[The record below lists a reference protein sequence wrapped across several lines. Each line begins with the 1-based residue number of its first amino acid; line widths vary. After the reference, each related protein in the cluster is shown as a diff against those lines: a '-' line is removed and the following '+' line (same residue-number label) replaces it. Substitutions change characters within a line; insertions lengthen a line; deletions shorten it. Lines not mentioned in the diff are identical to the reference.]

1 MYLHLTARNTDNFK
15 LLKRIRGLGEKYL
28 NEFERKIYF
37 LKSGLK

>member
-15 LLKRIRGLGEKYL
+15 LLTRIRGLGEKCL
-28 NEFERKIYF
+28 NESERKIYF